1 MGATC
6 KVLVL
11 KLHSSQL
18 RLIPYRHMK
27 VAESYE
33 FSILLKLCIAWD
45 LGSTH
50 VKVPR
55 AGIQNMLS
63 GVSGSNVLGI
73 RSPEF
78 GYLRFV
84 VYKTDRHEI
93 TDIFFN

>member
-1 MGATC
+1 MGATST
-6 KVLVL
+6 VLVL

-33 FSILLKLCIAWD
+33 FSILLKLYIAWD
-45 LGSTH
+45 LESTH

-55 AGIQNMLS
+55 AGIQNMFS
-63 GVSGSNVLGI
+63 GI
-73 RSPEF
+73 RIQRF
-78 GYLRFV
+78 DYLRFV

>member
-1 MGATC
+1 MGATS

-18 RLIPYRHMK
+18 RRIPYRHMK

-33 FSILLKLCIAWD
+33 FSILLKLYIAWD

-50 VKVPR
+50 VKVTT

-63 GVSGSNVLGI
+63 GI
-73 RSPEF
+73 RF
-78 GYLRFV
+78 QRFRV
-84 VYKTDRHEI
+84 PFSRVWLLAVCRV
-93 TDIFFN
+93 